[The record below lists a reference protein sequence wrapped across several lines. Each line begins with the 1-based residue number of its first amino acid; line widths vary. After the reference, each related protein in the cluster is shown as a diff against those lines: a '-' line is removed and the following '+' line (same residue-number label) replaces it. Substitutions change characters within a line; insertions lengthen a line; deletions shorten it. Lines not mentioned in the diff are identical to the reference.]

1 MSIRSCAFG
10 MLLFGLSMGCSSNNE
25 FPSRPI
31 TIVCPWSAGGGTD
44 RVSRQMALQLEA
56 ELGVPVSVINA
67 TGGKGV
73 TGHNRGLTA
82 RPDGYTLTMMTFEL
96 NTMHWM
102 GLTELTYRNCRPLLS
117 LNEDYAALL
126 VAQDSPWQSLAD
138 VLRAIEAKRGELT
151 ASGTASGGAWHL
163 ALAGWLIDSG
173 LEANDVI
180 WVPSAG
186 SSPSLQQLL
195 SGGVDMVCCSL
206 PEARALIEAD
216 QVRALGVMSEKP
228 ALGFEQVPTFAEQ
241 GSSWT
246 LGGWR
251 GLSVPIETPEP
262 VVERLAAAIEKIVTR
277 PVDAEG
283 SFAHF
288 MQAQKFDATWRVPKD
303 FKKFLAENDEKLGR
317 LLQSEAMRA
326 VTADRFSP
334 YTYPGL
340 ILGLMAVGAIGLV
353 WQRLANSETEAI
365 QPVVPLDKRN
375 YGVFALTLVLIGAY
389 AALADQVGFLIT
401 SAVLLLPLL
410 LAMKTRWWVALT
422 ATCLVV
428 LGLYFVFGQLLRVP
442 LPGGWLG

>member
-1 MSIRSCAFG
+1 MAF
-10 MLLFGLSMGCSSNNE
+10 
-25 FPSRPI
+25 
-31 TIVCPWSAGGGTD
+31 
-44 RVSRQMALQLEA
+44 QLEA

-102 GLTELTYRNCRPLLS
+102 GLTELTYQDCRPLLS

-138 VLRAIEAKRGELT
+138 VLKAIREKRSGLT

-163 ALAGWLIDSG
+163 ALAGWLIDAG
-173 LEANDVI
+173 LEADDVI

-206 PEARALIEAD
+206 PEARALIEAG

-228 ALGFEQVPTFAEQ
+228 ALGFEKVPTFAEQ

-251 GLSVPIETPEP
+251 GLAVPIETPEP
-262 VVERLAAAIEKIVTR
+262 VVEQLASAVERIVSR
-277 PVDAEG
+277 PVDEEG
-283 SFAHF
+283 SFANF
-288 MQAQKFDATWRVPKD
+288 MQAQKFDATWRSPEN
-303 FKKFLAENDEKLGR
+303 FKKFLAENDEKLGK
-317 LLQSEAMRA
+317 LLQSDAMQA

-340 ILGLMAVGAIGLV
+340 ILGILAIVGLGLA
-353 WQRLANSETEAI
+353 WQRLAESKTEAK
-365 QPVVPLDKRN
+365 QPELRLIKPN
-375 YGVFALTLVLIGAY
+375 YGVFALTLLLIAAY
-389 AALADQVGFLIT
+389 AGLADQVGFVIA
-401 SAVLLLPLL
+401 SGVLLLPLL
-410 LAMKTRWWVALT
+410 LAMKTRWWVAL
-422 ATCLVV
+422 AVTCVV
-428 LGLYFVFGQLLRVP
+428 APGLYFVFGQLLRVP